1 MKAMARSKNLTAGE
15 LRLWHAWLQIS
26 EAVTSQVARD
36 VAEASGLSG
45 ADYGILVG
53 LVEIGNGRLRQREL
67 ALALNWDKSRI
78 SHQLTRMQERN
89 LLTRSKTTEDG
100 SQVAITRL
108 GRDALD
114 RARPIHAQA
123 VRRHLIER
131 LTPEQAATILTLA
144 GRKEDNRGKDLHQP
158 A

>member
-1 MKAMARSKNLTAGE
+1 MARVKALTSQE
-15 LRLWHAWLQIS
+15 VRLWQAWLKIS

-36 VAEASGLSG
+36 VAEASGLSA
-45 ADYGILVG
+45 ADYGILAR
-53 LVEIGNGRLRQREL
+53 LIEIGNGRLRQREL
-67 ALALNWDKSRI
+67 ATALNWDKSRI
-78 SHQLTRMQERN
+78 SHQLTRMQERK
-89 LLTRSKTTEDG
+89 LLTRSKTTQDG

-108 GRDALD
+108 GRDALA

-131 LTPEQAATILTLA
+131 LTPEQAATILILA
-144 GRKEDNRGKDLHQP
+144 G

>member
-1 MKAMARSKNLTAGE
+1 MKAVARSENLTARE

-36 VAEASGLSG
+36 VAEASGLSA
-45 ADYGILVG
+45 ADYGILER

-67 ALALNWDKSRI
+67 AAALNWDKSRI
-78 SHQLTRMQERN
+78 SHQLTRMQERD
-89 LLTRSKTTEDG
+89 LLTRSKTTQDG

-108 GRDALD
+108 GRDALE

-123 VRRHLIER
+123 VRRHLIKR

-144 GRKEDNRGKDLHQP
+144 G

>member
-1 MKAMARSKNLTAGE
+1 MARPTALTPQE
-15 LRLWHAWLQIS
+15 VRLWQAWLKIS

-36 VAEASGLSG
+36 VAEASGLSA
-45 ADYGILVG
+45 ADYGILAR
-53 LVEIGNGRLRQREL
+53 LIEIGNGRLRQREL
-67 ALALNWDKSRI
+67 ATALNWDKSRI
-78 SHQLTRMQERN
+78 SHQLTRMQERK
-89 LLTRSKTTEDG
+89 LLTRSKTTQDG

-108 GRDALD
+108 GRDALA

-131 LTPEQAATILTLA
+131 LTPEQAATILILA
-144 GRKEDNRGKDLHQP
+144 G